1 LSYAIEKARLTGWL
15 KGLPAGL
22 NTWVGEHGL
31 RMSGGERQRLALT
44 RTLLKDAPIMLLDEP
59 TAHLD
64 AVLEGKILGELL
76 SACEGKGLILITHRL
91 IGMER
96 MDEILVI
103 DRGEVIERGKHA
115 DLVKGQGLYASMF
128 ATQYRGM
135 LE

>member
-1 LSYAIEKARLTGWL
+1 
-15 KGLPAGL
+15 
-22 NTWVGEHGL
+22 
-31 RMSGGERQRLALT
+31 MSGGERQRLALT